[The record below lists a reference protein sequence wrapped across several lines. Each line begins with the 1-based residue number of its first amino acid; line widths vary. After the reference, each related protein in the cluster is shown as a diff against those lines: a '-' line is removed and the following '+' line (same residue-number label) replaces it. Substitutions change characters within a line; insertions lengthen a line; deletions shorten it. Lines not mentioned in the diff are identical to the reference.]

1 MRETGLRMSLLD
13 RDELL
18 ARTDLSDLATQI
30 CGPAKGRGRSAR
42 WHCPNPEHPDEHP
55 SMGIYLNGHGLQRW
69 KCHSCGE
76 GGTAVDLLMISTSM
90 SAGEALRDLAQRA
103 GIDPGPSRPGPN
115 HTTGGA
121 RGRATTGPPTLK
133 PPVLKQPA
141 PPAAHAPAIE
151 RFVAAAERLLT
162 EPVAGLAQRKLRERG
177 LSEPI
182 LRANRIGFDPGPAV
196 LPRPKGLPRRSP
208 GIVYPVLDPQT
219 GQAIYYQVRSL
230 SPRDATDHKYDQ
242 PSTAMAP
249 NPKIAAIRSTQAQE
263 LGLLAITEGIPDG
276 LTAVQA
282 GARAVAVLGVSHAGT
297 DTADDLARKILTE
310 HPSAAYAV
318 CFDPDR
324 AGLVAGNNLADRLAH
339 HGAAV
344 AKILPPR
351 GLLDLNAWWQADR
364 HELAAQLTSTPAVL
378 AI

>member
-1 MRETGLRMSLLD
+1 MSLLD

-18 ARTDLSDLATQI
+18 ARTDLADLTTQI

-76 GGTAVDLLMISTSM
+76 GGTAVDMLMISTTM

-103 GIDPGPSRPGPN
+103 GIDPGSYRSGAS
-115 HTTGGA
+115 HATVGGGA
-121 RGRATTGPPTLK
+121 GVTRDR
-133 PPVLKQPA
+133 PPVLKPPPA
-141 PPAAHAPAIE
+141 PAALTPDPAIE
-151 RFVAAAERLLT
+151 RFVTAAEQLLF
-162 EPVAGLAQRKLRERG
+162 EPVAALAQRKLRERG
-177 LSEPI
+177 LSEAV
-182 LRANRIGFDPGPAV
+182 LRVNRVGFDPGPGV

-230 SPRDATDHKYDQ
+230 SPRDATDRKYDQ
-242 PSTAMAP
+242 PTTAMAP
-249 NPKIAAIRSTQAQE
+249 NPKIAAIRSPQAQE

-282 GARAVAVLGVSHAGT
+282 GAGAVAVLGVSHAGA
-297 DTADDLARKILTE
+297 DTVDDLARRILNE
-310 HPSAAYAV
+310 HPSPAYAV

-324 AGLVAGNNLADRLAH
+324 AGLAAGNLLADRLAH
-339 HGAAV
+339 HGALV
-344 AKILPPR
+344 AKTLPPP
-351 GLLDLNAWWQADR
+351 GLRDLNAWWQADP
-364 HELAAQLTSTPAVL
+364 HKLALQLASIPAVL
-378 AI
+378 AL